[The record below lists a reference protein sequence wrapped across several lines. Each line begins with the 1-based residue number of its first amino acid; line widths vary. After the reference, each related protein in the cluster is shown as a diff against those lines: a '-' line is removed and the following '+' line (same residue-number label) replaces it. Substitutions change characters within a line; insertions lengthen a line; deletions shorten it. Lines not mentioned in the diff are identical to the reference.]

1 MNNEHMKMQKN
12 IIHPKSSEKM
22 KTAINE
28 LISITRIENR
38 IPRLD
43 FVPKYFEDI
52 ATELNKRKEKTK
64 INSFQCM
71 ITYFHK
77 VSYFYT
83 YILEKDIDY
92 STDEVPPKERDELIE
107 FIYNAFFNCPSS
119 YTITFR
125 FRDLLLPEHDLNKNI
140 KIRTV
145 KSHQLALGLFGN
157 SQKNE
162 SDVEFYGTGLYTPY
176 TKSDFLKEYLHD
188 LNTFLYFITEH
199 GLVISKE
206 KTDDQREFALGLYAE
221 HDRHLIKKYTATIMD
236 DNYPKELFTEP
247 LPLSISKYISSLEI
261 KPNKN
266 KNPGVI
272 INVISNTINHLIED
286 QSSEAK
292 RIRMAIGWYMNSSYN
307 EDDTMAFLQICMGL
321 EAIFGDD
328 QDQGGLTKMLADRCA
343 YLIGKNI
350 NQRRKIRDSF
360 GKIYT
365 IRSKIVHGV
374 INRLSDDDKFMRNYA
389 KGLLQAALKKE
400 IVNLE
405 Y

>member
-1 MNNEHMKMQKN
+1 MQKN

-22 KTAINE
+22 KKIITE
-28 LISITRIENR
+28 LVAITRIQKR
-38 IPRLD
+38 VPRLD
-43 FVPKYFEDI
+43 FAPKYFEDI
-52 ATELNKRKEKTK
+52 ATELNKRKEKIK
-64 INSFQCM
+64 VNNFQCI

-77 VSYFYT
+77 VTYFYT
-83 YILEKDIDY
+83 YILEKEVDY

-107 FIYNAFFNCPSS
+107 FIYNAFLNCPSS
-119 YTITFR
+119 YTVTFR
-125 FRDLLLPEHDLNKNI
+125 FSELTLPEHDLNKNI
-140 KIRTV
+140 KIRKV
-145 KSHQLALGLFGN
+145 KSHQLALELFGN
-157 SQKNE
+157 SQKTE
-162 SDVEFYGTGLYTPY
+162 SEVEFYGTGLYTPY

-206 KTDDQREFALGLYAE
+206 KTDDRPEFALGLYTE

-236 DNYPKELFTEP
+236 NNYPHELFTES
-247 LPLSISKYISSLEI
+247 LPLSISKYISSLELDL
-261 KPNKN
+261 NGN
-266 KNPGVI
+266 KNPDEI
-272 INVISNTINHLIED
+272 IDVISNTINHLIED

-350 NQRRKIRDSF
+350 IQRRKIRESF